1 MYLSLLFMLPLLS
14 FTDGGT
20 LQMFE
25 ALNPTTQVRRNG
37 SRRKTPT
44 LPPPYLHL
52 PVFVDSR
59 LPLVDKEHF
68 SPSKGSGL
76 EPLPEPV
83 RKILFPVW
91 PSTSPPSVSSVSVR
105 TLCKFNKMLV
115 QVQRSIMGAGE
126 PVSQL
131 KLGTCQASK
140 VTRDYLYFEYD
151 IGMCGTRRTIIN
163 NQLAY
168 SNTLHYDPPR
178 LQGPIRRAVPFTL
191 RVACSYNRY
200 QYSYK
205 IGYAPKMQM
214 RKIFS
219 PMKNRAKFTLTPRNA
234 QWERLSPSDQYMLG
248 KPVYFEANALS
259 VSQDERLYVHLCYVT
274 PEKSPTST
282 PQFAVVK
289 NFGCMVESKY
299 SRSRF
304 IPYKNNAVRF
314 SVDAFLFAGMMA
326 QQLYMHCSM
335 SVGSSVPTPIAKS
348 CNYDTKT
355 RRWVELYGPD
365 SVCTCCNSNCSSAA
379 SKVTKIISSRPWTI
393 QPKVNLTSAPKRR
406 TAAATAAATA
416 ATAAATAATA
426 AATAATAAQPETTR
440 EVTEWRASSQPEV
453 IAVTLMSKLENT
465 GKELKWLSGGEGV
478 TWVEMDDE
486 EKQVKGSAVVEVKKE
501 VVAQPR
507 TIFEDIFEFDK

>member
-1 MYLSLLFMLPLLS
+1 MKHLIKMYLSLLFMLPL
-14 FTDGGT
+14 
-20 LQMFE
+20 FE
-25 ALNPTTQVRRNG
+25 ALNPTTQVMRKG

-52 PVFVDSR
+52 PVFVDSGP
-59 LPLVDKEHF
+59 PLVHKEHF
-68 SPSKGSGL
+68 SPSKGTGL
-76 EPLPEPV
+76 EHLPEPV
-83 RKILFPVW
+83 REIMFPVW
-91 PSTSPPSVSSVSVR
+91 PSTSPPSVSVR

-163 NQLAY
+163 NQLVY
-168 SNTLHYDPPR
+168 SNTLQYDPSR
-178 LQGPIRRAVPFTL
+178 VQGQIRRALPFTL
-191 RVACSYNRY
+191 RVRCCYNRY
-200 QYSYK
+200 QYAYK

-214 RKIFS
+214 RKIVT

-234 QWERLSPSDQYMLG
+234 QWERLSPSDQYVLG

-259 VSQDERLYVHLCYVT
+259 MSQDERLYVHLCYVT

-299 SRSRF
+299 SRTRF

-314 SVDAFLFAGMMA
+314 SVDAFLFTGMMA

-335 SVGSSVPTPIAKS
+335 SVGSYVPTPIAKS

-365 SVCTCCNSNCSSAA
+365 SVCTCCDSNCSSSA
-379 SKVTKIISSRPWTI
+379 SEVFSVTKIISSRPWTI
-393 QPKVNLTSAPKRR
+393 QPKVKSTTAQKRTTVPTTTTTT
-406 TAAATAAATA
+406 TAAAAP
-416 ATAAATAATA
+416 
-426 AATAATAAQPETTR
+426 QPETTK

-453 IAVTLMSKLENT
+453 IAVTLMGKVENT
-465 GKELKWLSGGEGV
+465 GKELEWLSGGKGV
-478 TWVEMDDE
+478 TWIEMDDE
-486 EKQVKGSAVVEVKKE
+486 EKQVKGSAVVMEVKEE
-501 VVAQPR
+501 VVTQPR